1 MVLLHLLLGVFG
13 VEDLVINGGSL
24 VTGEEERES
33 GQVVAWGMGDVDRYE
48 LGSHVSF
55 TVGTDNDIG
64 DEVMDGLKSIFDHG
78 GHEGYLDLELLCKLD
93 SL

>member
-13 VEDLVINGGSL
+13 VEVLVNCGGGL

-48 LGSHVSF
+48 LGSHVSY
-55 TVGTDNDIG
+55 TVGTDNDI
-64 DEVMDGLKSIFDHG
+64 DEVVDDLKGFDHG
-78 GHEGYLDLELLCKLD
+78 SQGRLSGLGTAVRMI
-93 SL
+93 

>member
-33 GQVVAWGMGDVDRYE
+33 GQVVAGGMGDVDRYE
-48 LGSHVSF
+48 LGSHVSY
-55 TVGTDNDIG
+55 TVGTDNDI
-64 DEVMDGLKSIFDHG
+64 DEVVDDLKGFDHG
-78 GHEGYLDLELLCKLD
+78 SQGRLSGLGTAVRMI
-93 SL
+93 

>member
-1 MVLLHLLLGVFG
+1 MVSWETGGVMALLHLLLGVFG

-55 TVGTDNDIG
+55 TVETDNDIG
-64 DEVMDGLKSIFDHG
+64 GCYEVLDDLKRF
-78 GHEGYLDLELLCKLD
+78 
-93 SL
+93 